1 MTHPPAQATLP
12 ASFASDAPD
21 ARDAPSMSKLWWR
34 IMPLMMAGL
43 FLNVLDRYNISF
55 AALRMNADL
64 GLSNTV
70 FGLGAGFLAVG
81 MLIFGI
87 PSTIVLHKVGA
98 RRWISVTLV
107 IWGFCSAA
115 TAFVSNATEL
125 CIARLL
131 LGAAEAG
138 FVPGS
143 ILYFSQWFPTEY
155 RGRVLGSFIFVQPVA
170 LLIGSPLSGFLL
182 SHDGVGGLQG
192 WQWLFIVEATPTLA
206 LAALVYFY
214 LPDSLA
220 KAKWLTLPEKKWLGR
235 KLAAEKAQN
244 AEPGISVKAGFRDRR
259 IWILAGVYIAYAAS
273 GSAPSVFLLPTLAA
287 TVLLPMW
294 GMWADRAPR
303 RGLVVATASGLIAA
317 GLIGTAMLL
326 PSSWSLVP
334 LSIAMIGFFGF
345 TPAFWTIPPTLL
357 TGVTAATGIALINV
371 VGNSGTLVGPYFLGW
386 LLDSTGS
393 YATGLVSLAALAA
406 IAAVVMLAWTPRTGS
421 SSTATP
427 IQSDGTTKS

>member
-155 RGRVLGSFIFVQPVA
+155 RGRVLGSFLS
-170 LLIGSPLSGFLL
+170 LLTAIAFYSISVWVSGDAIVDTILSGDASRLETVSGDVTMNLTFPA
-182 SHDGVGGLQG
+182 VTGGTISARSISG
-192 WQWLFIVEATPTLA
+192 DANVSPPFRSV
-206 LAALVYFY
+206 
-214 LPDSLA
+214 A
-220 KAKWLTLPEKKWLGR
+220 K
-235 KLAAEKAQN
+235 
-244 AEPGISVKAGFRDRR
+244 
-259 IWILAGVYIAYAAS
+259 
-273 GSAPSVFLLPTLAA
+273 
-287 TVLLPMW
+287 
-294 GMWADRAPR
+294 
-303 RGLVVATASGLIAA
+303 
-317 GLIGTAMLL
+317 
-326 PSSWSLVP
+326 
-334 LSIAMIGFFGF
+334 
-345 TPAFWTIPPTLL
+345 
-357 TGVTAATGIALINV
+357 
-371 VGNSGTLVGPYFLGW
+371 
-386 LLDSTGS
+386 
-393 YATGLVSLAALAA
+393 
-406 IAAVVMLAWTPRTGS
+406 RT
-421 SSTATP
+421 T
-427 IQSDGTTKS
+427 